1 MAGLGGMARYKIVWL
16 TYRYWQVCCVSIGQM
31 SVVAWIVLGFV
42 AGSIAKALM
51 PGRQSGG
58 CIATIVLGIIGSVV
72 GGALGSY
79 FLNVDLNQGLYE
91 FSTWAS
97 AIGGALVILAVWG
110 IIRPK

>member
-1 MAGLGGMARYKIVWL
+1 MVVR
-16 TYRYWQVCCVSIGQM
+16 CVSIGEM

-51 PGRQSGG
+51 PGRQRGG

-79 FLNVDLNQGLYE
+79 FLNVDLNQGIYE